1 MQTFARQIW
10 FDIMN
15 RICDTVLAPVAISS
29 NAPAEV
35 SGLAQYSQ
43 SGASTADLPSYLR
56 DLNFAQRAAVE
67 CGVSDGADP
76 HISEPLLIIAGAGT
90 GKTNTL
96 AHRVAHLIVTGT
108 PADRILLLTFTR
120 RAAAEMTKRAQRI
133 LAAARVAS
141 KEKAF
146 GPGGE
151 IAWSGTFHAIANR
164 LLREHADSIGLD
176 PSFTVLDRSDSED
189 HLNLVRNDLGLAKRG
204 SRFPRKQTC
213 LAIYSHKVNACC
225 PLSDT
230 LESAFPWCAGW
241 EAELK
246 ELFRC
251 YVEAKQRGNV
261 LDYDDLLLY
270 WAQMMDEPALA
281 RLVGERF
288 DHVLVDEYQDTNALQ
303 AQILLRMKP
312 DGRGLAVVGDD
323 AQSIYSFRAAT
334 VRNIL
339 DFPKLFTPPAHVVT
353 LEQNY
358 RSTEQI
364 LEACNAVFAQ
374 AREGFRKQ
382 LFSNKPSG
390 ERPQLVVAADEA
402 AQVEYV
408 VECIL
413 EHGEAGIDLKRQAVL
428 FRAGHHSDQL
438 EVELGR
444 RGIPFVKY
452 GGLKFLEAAH
462 VKDMLSMLR
471 WIENPRDTIA
481 GFRVL
486 QLLPGVG
493 PATAR
498 NALDHFSGN
507 GWNFALLNG
516 FTVSPAV
523 APHWP
528 GLCKLLSRLRNEA
541 TPWAGQ
547 AALVRTWYMPHL
559 ESLYDSVSSRAADL
573 DQLEQIAG
581 TYSTRSSFLAELTLD
596 PPQATSAEAGAP
608 HLDEDYLVLST
619 IHSAKGQEW
628 DAVFVLNVTDG
639 CIPSDMAAGSPEQI
653 EEERRLLYVA
663 MTRARQHLHLVHPAR
678 FFRTHQHRYADG
690 YVLATR
696 SRFIPDGVLDRFER
710 RVHSRGS
717 QPSASRP
724 DAQIRVDVAAKMR
737 EIWN

>member
-1 MQTFARQIW
+1 M
-10 FDIMN
+10 D
-15 RICDTVLAPVAISS
+15 CP
-29 NAPAEV
+29 P
-35 SGLAQYSQ
+35 
-43 SGASTADLPSYLR
+43 YLR
-56 DLNFAQRAAVE
+56 DLNSAQRAAIE
-67 CGVSDGADP
+67 YGVSDGAAS
-76 HISEPLLIIAGAGT
+76 HISGPLLVIAGAGT

-96 AHRVAHLIVTGT
+96 AHRVAHLILMGT
-108 PADRILLLTFTR
+108 LPERTLLLTFTR

-133 LAAARVAS
+133 LTAARAVS
-141 KEKAF
+141 KPKAF
-146 GPGGE
+146 RPGGE
-151 IAWSGTFHAIANR
+151 IAWSGTFHGIGNR
-164 LLREHADSIGLD
+164 LLREYADSIGLD

-189 HLNLVRNDLGLAKRG
+189 HLNLVRNDLGLAKKD

-225 PLSDT
+225 SLSDT
-230 LESAFPWCAGW
+230 LESVFPWCAEW

-246 ELFRC
+246 ELFRG
-251 YVEAKQRGNV
+251 YVEAKQHDNV

-270 WAQMMDEPALA
+270 WAHMMAEPALA

-312 DGRGLAVVGDD
+312 DGCGLTVVGDD

-339 DFPKLFTPPAHVVT
+339 DFPKQFTPPAHVVT

-358 RSTEQI
+358 RSTQPI
-364 LEACNAVFAQ
+364 LEACNAVLAQ
-374 AREGFRKQ
+374 AAEGFHKQ
-382 LFSNKPSG
+382 LSSNKPSG

-402 AQVEYV
+402 AQVEYI
-408 VECIL
+408 VERIL
-413 EHGEAGIDLKRQAVL
+413 EHREAGIDLKRQAVL

-462 VKDMLSMLR
+462 VKDMLSVLR
-471 WIENPRDTIA
+471 WIENPRDAIA

-498 NALDHFSGN
+498 HALAHLSGS
-507 GWNFALLNG
+507 GWNFASLTAFG
-516 FTVSPAV
+516 APPAA
-523 APHWP
+523 APHWSA
-528 GLCKLLSRLRNEA
+528 LCALLSGLRNEA
-541 TPWAGQ
+541 TPWTGQ
-547 AALVRTWYMPHL
+547 IALVRQWYLPHL
-559 ESLYDSVSSRAADL
+559 ERLHDHVAARAADL

-581 TYSTRSSFLAELTLD
+581 TYATRSSFLTELTLD
-596 PPQATSAEAGAP
+596 PPQATSAEAGPP
-608 HLDEDYLVLST
+608 HLDDDYLVLST

-639 CIPSDMAAGSPEQI
+639 CIPSDMAADSREQI

-663 MTRARQHLHLVHPAR
+663 MTRARQHLHLMLPSR

-690 YVLATR
+690 YVLAMR
-696 SRFIPDGVLDRFER
+696 SRFIPDGILDRFAR
-710 RVHSRGS
+710 HVYSRSS
-717 QPSASRP
+717 QPSASSP
-724 DAQIRVDVAAKMR
+724 DAPIRVDVTAKMR
-737 EIWN
+737 EMWN